1 MNAKFRKVLI
11 PLVLWCLPLAAV
23 ADQAAQTLVVDNTNA
38 VLAALKANRE
48 RVATDPRYIDELVTE
63 KIVPHLDFDVMTIL
77 AVGTRHWKGASAT
90 QRRTLVGEFQ
100 KLLLRTYSKSLAE
113 YRDQRIEFLP
123 LEPSDKKD
131 RAVVRS
137 KFYPSGGQ
145 PVALDY
151 RLRNKDGWKIYDI
164 KIDGISLVKNFR
176 SSFNSEIEQSGIDG
190 LIASLQKKNQVL
202 QTQ

>member
-1 MNAKFRKVLI
+1 MISTIRNAL
-11 PLVLWCLPLAAV
+11 LVVAVCCLPLAAA

-48 RVATDPRYIDELVTE
+48 RVQNDPSYIDELVAE

-77 AVGTRHWKGASAT
+77 AVGTRHWKSANGE
-90 QRRTLVGEFQ
+90 QRRTLVGEFR

-123 LEPSDKKD
+123 LQPSEKED

-145 PVALDY
+145 PVAVDY
-151 RLRNKDGWKIYDI
+151 RLRNKNGWKIYDI
-164 KIDGISLVKNFR
+164 KIDGISLVKNFQ

-202 QTQ
+202 ETQ